1 MRGALAGGPPG
12 AAVRRPMDP
21 VSRGAAGGNAR
32 AVLVAIALATASAAA
47 AQEPKEPLFTF
58 RGHIE
63 WISALRGI
71 EPVGATPNAG
81 NDVLRLPQW
90 EGQSELRPSLRVEA
104 GSRWQLV
111 VRPRVIARGGR
122 ISSDNLPDE
131 WEGDASANWT
141 ELYLAWRPNDV
152 LLVTYGLQNFQWG
165 PAELLAPSNR
175 IFHETGVFRDPLYY
189 VRGRHLARVNVS
201 IGKEWSLVALA
212 ELGSNGEASFV
223 ANEPF
228 RRQGQMKMEYATPSG
243 AGYVGV
249 TAGARLDSRPWFGEY
264 GSISLTEGLSAYVDA
279 THAKGSHAWYP
290 ATTPAGSATF
300 VQRDLDSDSWRTL
313 AITGLRYTFASG
325 IDVRGE
331 FMYQDAGYSAG
342 EMDLAALA
350 ASSAPSRE
358 AFEPYLYP
366 GLEFLGRHMTL
377 ASVRVPDLPP
387 RKQLVVDGRY
397 LWSFTDDSGVAFV
410 TASLEAA
417 DALVLFV
424 SAALSNG
431 SDTDEFS
438 RLASATLVGGA
449 VYTW

>member
-1 MRGALAGGPPG
+1 MTSRRGGGTASTMLVALG
-12 AAVRRPMDP
+12 
-21 VSRGAAGGNAR
+21 
-32 AVLVAIALATASAAA
+32 VAIAPAVA
-47 AQEPKEPLFTF
+47 AQESEESLFKF
-58 RGHIE
+58 RGYVE
-63 WISALRGI
+63 WISAVRWI
-71 EPVGATPNAG
+71 EPVGASPNPG
-81 NDVLRLPQW
+81 NDLLRLPQW

-111 VRPRVIARGGR
+111 IRPRVIARGGKITSR
-122 ISSDNLPDE
+122 SLPDE
-131 WEGDASANWT
+131 WEGDLSANWT
-141 ELYLAWRPNDV
+141 ELYLAWQPNDT

-189 VRGRHLARVNVS
+189 VRGRHLARVNLS

-228 RRQGQMKMEYATPSG
+228 RRQGQVKMEYSAPSG
-243 AGYVGV
+243 SGYLGV

-264 GSISLTEGLSAYVDA
+264 GSISLTDGLSAYIDA

-290 ATTPAGSATF
+290 VATEPGRAAF
-300 VQRDLDSDSWRTL
+300 VQRDLEADSWRTL
-313 AITGLRYTFASG
+313 ALTGLRYTFANG
-325 IDVRGE
+325 VDMRGE
-331 FMYQDAGYSAG
+331 FMYQDAGYSAR
-342 EMDLAALA
+342 EMDLAARA
-350 ASSAPSRE
+350 ASTATTRE

-366 GLEFLGRHMTL
+366 GLEFLGRHMAL

-387 RKQLVVDGRY
+387 RKHLVVDGRY
-397 LWSFTDDSGVAFV
+397 LWSFTDESGVAFV

-431 SDTDEFS
+431 GETDEFS
-438 RLASATLVGGA
+438 RLASATIVGGA